1 MRRWSVSNALAC
13 VRCVHTVATRLAVQV
28 AEEGIK
34 FLPPTQGEAVVQSM
48 MNLSIV
54 FLAWKSKKP
63 TSKLVGFSKAW
74 GDIPGSNR

>member
-1 MRRWSVSNALAC
+1 MVFGVFPKDFNEIELR
-13 VRCVHTVATRLAVQV
+13 AVGWQA

-54 FLAWKSKKP
+54 FPAWKSKKP